1 MPDAGEGGPDRDD
14 GGSAAAPRGDGG
26 WTDRHLWQIQPV
38 RDVAA
43 IVLLLWIV
51 YLGSLASVVTVP
63 LLLAILLAYLF
74 EPVTLRLTRWRRVNR
89 AGAVRLIMV
98 AAAVLVFVPAFL
110 GAGAGIAQGYELAGS
125 ISRRAAVVRQSVAEP
140 EDERLRERV
149 PEGAWRMLRDRIVEV
164 QAELRAVDGPGA
176 ASASEG
182 PEADDAR
189 GSVGE
194 DRNAADRPGEARA
207 ADGSLEVVILRWI
220 EQNASAVASGVARTG
235 AGAFGA
241 VVGFF
246 GSLAALGFGAFLTA
260 FFFYFIAT
268 GWPGVVGTMR
278 GVIPDKREAR
288 IGELLGKMDR
298 VVSGFVRGRLTIAA
312 ILAVFFVISYALV
325 GVPAPVLVGGALGAL
340 SLVPY
345 ASLLGIPVTITLLW
359 LEGHTG
365 VRGSVAWVVI
375 APLAVYGVGQ
385 VLDDYV
391 LTPAIQGDATD
402 LDIPTVLFATL
413 AGGAL
418 FGFYGLLIAIPL
430 AACLKI
436 LLVEVAWPRVR
447 AWASGEEKDVLPI
460 SR

>member
-1 MPDAGEGGPDRDD
+1 MAEREDD
-14 GGSAAAPRGDGG
+14 TGGDGG
-26 WTDRHLWQIQPV
+26 AKGERAGGSGADGLSDRHLWQIQPV

-43 IVLLLWIV
+43 IALLLWIV

-63 LLLAILLAYLF
+63 LLLAVLLAYLF
-74 EPVTLRLTRWRRVNR
+74 EPLILRLTGWRRLSR
-89 AGAVRLIMV
+89 AGSVRLIMV
-98 AAAVLVFVPAFL
+98 AAVLLVFVPL
-110 GAGAGIAQGYELAGS
+110 IVGVGAGVAQGYELAGS
-125 ISRRAAVVRQSVAEP
+125 ISRRANVVRQSVSEP
-140 EDERLRERV
+140 ENEGLRERV
-149 PEGAWRMLRDRIVEV
+149 PEGAWRMLRDRIVDV
-164 QAELRAVDGPGA
+164 QDELRADGGGEVGGGSVEADVPEDAPGDRGA
-176 ASASEG
+176 AGA
-182 PEADDAR
+182 
-189 GSVGE
+189 
-194 DRNAADRPGEARA
+194 
-207 ADGSLEVVILRWI
+207 SLEVLVLRWV
-220 EQNASAVASGVARTG
+220 EQNTSAVVRGVARTG
-235 AGAFGA
+235 AGAFSA

-268 GWPGVVGTMR
+268 GWPGVISTLG
-278 GVIPDKREAR
+278 GVIPEKRAAR
-288 IGELLGKMDR
+288 VEELLGKMDR

-312 ILAVFFVISYALV
+312 ILAVFFVIAYALI

-359 LEGHTG
+359 LEGYTG
-365 VRGSVAWVVI
+365 VRGSIPWVLVAPV
-375 APLAVYGVGQ
+375 LVYGIGQ
-385 VLDDYV
+385 TLDDYV

-436 LLVEVAWPRVR
+436 LLIEVAWPRVR
-447 AWASGEEKDVLPI
+447 AWASGREKDVLPL